1 MFERLKL
8 FLQESRRELSRVNWP
23 TREETMRLTGVV
35 VAISLIIAIF
45 LGAFDYIFYKGI
57 QTLVNTKPVVAPIE
71 SPYQAT
77 STNTTAT
84 TALPF
89 NLTPGGVKSNGKV
102 DVTNVQP
109 VTTILP
115 TATKIPVKSPAK

>member
-45 LGAFDYIFYKGI
+45 LGAFDYIFYRGI

-71 SPYQAT
+71 SPLQAT
-77 STNTTAT
+77 TTVSTTTGLPINFVPTDIKSDGKVKVTTEKPSAT
-84 TALPF
+84 TLPV
-89 NLTPGGVKSNGKV
+89 NILT
-102 DVTNVQP
+102 Q
-109 VTTILP
+109 
-115 TATKIPVKSPAK
+115 